1 MSLFARCCNF
11 FYSLLGFY
19 YSTQFKI
26 IRAIIIQAK
35 SNNNLPLT
43 MLTAIGGLNK
53 LASTKILSMFSY
65 IIRFDFLLLL
75 VDSYDIVHI
84 IGYLL
89 IQPVKRSFLIIEFR
103 FENYYINLYLIHINY
118 KYNISRSSLPTITI
132 DMVLGNGQYTIIL

>member
-1 MSLFARCCNF
+1 
-11 FYSLLGFY
+11 
-19 YSTQFKI
+19 
-26 IRAIIIQAK
+26 
-35 SNNNLPLT
+35 

-89 IQPVKRSFLIIEFR
+89 I
-103 FENYYINLYLIHINY
+103 
-118 KYNISRSSLPTITI
+118 
-132 DMVLGNGQYTIIL
+132 